1 MFRPLTWMSAGIL
14 LAQSGCVR
22 VDYPEVAVQSSVGRP
37 GICAHC
43 GKRLADVQD
52 DNLIEVDHIQ
62 FIVCDHDCAAGIM
75 RWMVEQG
82 ER

>member
-1 MFRPLTWMSAGIL
+1 MLRWLTIMCAGLI
-14 LAQSGCVR
+14 LAQSGCAR
-22 VDYPEVAVQSSVGRP
+22 VDYPEVAVGSSVGRA
-37 GICAHC
+37 GTCAHC
-43 GKRLADVQD
+43 GKKLADVQD

-62 FIVCDHDCAAGIM
+62 FIICDHVCAAGVM